1 MIQQA
6 NAARFEADMANL
18 FPQMSD
24 TMPPRPKPKAHP
36 RENNAAV
43 GEYDILTRK
52 AMYFEYYGMPL
63 IASYASKKLLPS
75 S

>member
-6 NAARFEADMANL
+6 NAARFEADMVNL

-24 TMPPRPKPKAHP
+24 TIPPRPKPKAHP

-43 GEYDILTRK
+43 GEYDILEQTDIK
-52 AMYFEYYGMPL
+52 LDFECKDMP
-63 IASYASKKLLPS
+63 AYASMKLLPS